1 MTFKKSIKCMQ
12 TLIWFRDLRVCV
24 IMLRPE
30 GQLTVTV
37 TFQTFLRFARIVLDK
52 YVT

>member
-1 MTFKKSIKCMQ
+1 MQ
-12 TLIWFRDLRVCV
+12 TLIWFRDLRLRLSV
-24 IMLRPE
+24 ILLRPE
-30 GQLTVTV
+30 GELIVTV